1 MAMCRYRI
9 TCRSQFHLVGTVDN
23 NRIARFDTCQYLYAL
38 PIICTQRHFLLFIA
52 FFIQLQIDKE

>member
-52 FFIQLQIDKE
+52 FFIQL